1 MRGYSKVEK
10 SETILKV
17 VVGSVAHGL
26 AKATSDTDYRGVFV
40 TPTSEL
46 LKIGA
51 YTPKSSWLHESER
64 SEKLDDVSWE
74 IGHFLFLAIK
84 CNPTVLETFLA
95 PDYTANA
102 WGEEVRALFP
112 SVWNSIGVASAFIG
126 YAHNQRKK
134 LLEDKDKRRNKYATA
149 YVRTLYNAWELLSTG
164 TFHVDVRGTE
174 IEQTCRRFRAGEYR
188 LGEVIDVCATWET
201 RVKEACE
208 NNPDKQAD
216 LAKVNDLLLRVR
228 KAYWS

>member
-1 MRGYSKVEK
+1 ME
-10 SETILKV
+10 EQILTV
-17 VVGSVAHGL
+17 LVGSHAHGL
-26 AKATSDTDYRGVFV
+26 ASETSDKDYRGVFV
-40 TPTSEL
+40 TPTSQL
-46 LKIGA
+46 LSLGA
-51 YTPKSSWLHESER
+51 KSHQTMWNEGLVN
-64 SEKLDDVSWE
+64 DDVSWE

-84 CNPTVLETFLA
+84 CNPTVLETLLA
-95 PDYTANA
+95 PEYTANA

-112 SVWNSIGVASAFIG
+112 SIWNSIGVASAFTG

-174 IEQTCRRFRAGEYR
+174 IEQTCRRFRAGEYT

-208 NNPDKQAD
+208 NNPDKQTD
-216 LAKVNDLLLRVR
+216 LESVNDLLLRLR
-228 KAYWS
+228 KAYW